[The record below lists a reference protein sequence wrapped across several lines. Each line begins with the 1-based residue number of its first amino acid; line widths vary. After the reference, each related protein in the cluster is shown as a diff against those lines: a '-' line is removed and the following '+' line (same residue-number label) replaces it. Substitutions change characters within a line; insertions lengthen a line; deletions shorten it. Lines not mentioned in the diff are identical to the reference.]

1 VRALVGGRSY
11 DDSGFNRAVDAKRQP
26 GSAFK
31 AFVYLAAL
39 EHGHQPSDAVFD
51 GPVTIGNWQPDN
63 YEGTYEGNITLSH
76 AFAHSSNSASVQLT
90 REVGPQTVV
99 RLARRLGIGSEL
111 NPVPSLA
118 LGTSEVTPMELTGA
132 YAAYAN
138 GGTGVMPYVIL
149 RVRTESGRVI
159 YRRQS
164 SGHTRVMSEADNAAM
179 TGMMLETVKSGT
191 GKQAA
196 LFDRPIAGKTGTS
209 QGYRDAW
216 FVGFSA
222 DYVCGVW
229 VGNDSGAGM
238 KKATGGGLP
247 ARIFKAFMS
256 EAERDLP
263 PRALGAYLVADNG
276 AALVAPP
283 LPEPSPA
290 VAPNP
295 ADVAARQPSNADLLK
310 DFQSILDR
318 LF

>member
-1 VRALVGGRSY
+1 
-11 DDSGFNRAVDAKRQP
+11 
-26 GSAFK
+26 
-31 AFVYLAAL
+31 
-39 EHGHQPSDAVFD
+39 
-51 GPVTIGNWQPDN
+51 
-63 YEGTYEGNITLSH
+63 
-76 AFAHSSNSASVQLT
+76 LT
-90 REVGPQTVV
+90 REVGPPTVV
-99 RLARRLGIGSEL
+99 QVARRLGIGSEL

-118 LGTSEVTPMELTGA
+118 LGTSEVTPLELTGA

-138 GGTGVMPYVIL
+138 GGTGVVPYVIV
-149 RVRTESGRVI
+149 RVRAESGRVI

-196 LFDRPIAGKTGTS
+196 LPDRPIAGKTGTS

-216 FVGFSA
+216 FVGFSG

-229 VGNDSGAGM
+229 IGNDSGAGM

-247 ARIFKAFMS
+247 ARVFKSFMS

-263 PRALGAYLVADNG
+263 LRPLDGMSYLVADNG
-276 AALVAPP
+276 AAPT
-283 LPEPSPA
+283 PSESTSA

-295 ADVAARQPSNADLLK
+295 AEVTARQPSNADLIK